1 MFNTSVFNVN
11 VSELM
16 YMFLRVST
24 VTRTN
29 IDSFNLTIKNHQ
41 SKISFHIKFCEIDKE
56 HTNNQL
62 QHLHNELKHFT
73 SELKYTFST
82 IILVNELINKKRN
95 PHWRCFLCF
104 LYDFTDAAYFEYS
117 HHLSLIKKL
126 NLQVVIF
133 SSENKWEVE
142 DDEATLWF
150 YYHCCVLVA

>member
-1 MFNTSVFNVN
+1 
-11 VSELM
+11 M
-16 YMFLRVST
+16 YMFLKVST

-41 SKISFHIKFCEIDKE
+41 SKISFHIKFCEIDKQNR
-56 HTNNQL
+56 NNQL

-104 LYDFTDAAYFEYS
+104 LYDFTDAAYFEYL

-133 SSENKWEVE
+133 SSENKWKWRMMKQRCGFTIIVVYWLLKNNLS
-142 DDEATLWF
+142 TRVVF
-150 YYHCCVLVA
+150 RNIT